1 VPPEITEAVAARVR
15 AVLAVKGDDGEDQVA
30 VRPHGVLAR
39 RLVRA
44 EPPGMPPRPWK
55 ASGVVLVTG
64 GTGAL
69 GPHVARWLAERGAAH
84 VVLVS
89 RRGLTASAAAR
100 LAAQIRELGAGVT
113 VAACDLTDRAA
124 LAGLVSRLAV
134 EGRAVTSVVHAAA
147 VIMLQ
152 SLEELSQT
160 EFAMVCAG
168 KVAGAAN
175 LDAVFGDTRLDA
187 FVMFSSISGVW
198 GSGVHGAYA
207 AANAY
212 LDALAQQRRARGL
225 AATSIAWGVWDAWAS
240 LDGASMPADVDPG
253 QLRRRGL
260 PFMDP
265 ELAFAGMQQV
275 LDHDEAFIAVADV
288 DWQRFAKAFTSV
300 RPSPLLQGVPEA
312 RQAIEDSGVEAAEN
326 GHGQAGSEALAAR
339 LAGLAAFE
347 QEQVVLEL
355 IRSQAAS
362 VLGHSSS
369 DAVQPAVAFRDLG
382 FDSVTAVDLRN
393 KLTTVTGLRL
403 PATLVFDYPTPA
415 VLASWLRS
423 AISDEGTAGQV
434 TPPILAQLDKLRSTL
449 SAIAPDNVERT
460 KISSRLEML
469 FAEWNKINAGESSV
483 GEGELGGATD
493 SEIFD
498 LLDKELGSS

>member
-1 VPPEITEAVAARVR
+1 
-15 AVLAVKGDDGEDQVA
+15 
-30 VRPHGVLAR
+30 
-39 RLVRA
+39 
-44 EPPGMPPRPWK
+44 
-55 ASGVVLVTG
+55 
-64 GTGAL
+64 
-69 GPHVARWLAERGAAH
+69 
-84 VVLVS
+84 
-89 RRGLTASAAAR
+89 
-100 LAAQIRELGAGVT
+100 VT
-113 VAACDLTDRAA
+113 VVACDLTDRAA
-124 LAGLVSRLAV
+124 LAGLVSRLAA

-147 VIMLQ
+147 VIMLN

-160 EFAMVCAG
+160 EFGVVCAG

-175 LDAVFGDTRLDA
+175 LDAVLGDAKLDA

-225 AATSIAWGVWDAWAS
+225 TATSIAWGVWDAWAS
-240 LDGASMPADVDPG
+240 LDGGSMPAEVDPG

-260 PFMDP
+260 PFMNP
-265 ELAFAGMQQV
+265 ELAFAGMRQV
-275 LDHDEAFIAVADV
+275 LDHDETFIAVADV

-300 RPSPLLQGVPEA
+300 RPSPLIQGLPEV
-312 RQAIEDSGVEAAEN
+312 RQALGDSGVEAGEAGQE
-326 GHGQAGSEALAAR
+326 QAGGEVLATR
-339 LAGLAAFE
+339 LAGLAASE

-362 VLGHSSS
+362 VLGHASS
-369 DAVQPAVAFRDLG
+369 DAVQPGAAFRDLG

-393 KLTTVTGLRL
+393 KLNTVTGLRL

-415 VLASWLRS
+415 VLAGWLRS
-423 AISDEGTAGQV
+423 AISGEGTAGQI
-434 TPPILAQLDKLRSTL
+434 TPPVLAQLDKLRSML
-449 SAIAPDNVERT
+449 SAVTPDNVERT

-469 FAEWNKINAGESSV
+469 FAEWNKVNAGES
-483 GEGELGGATD
+483 GADEGELNAATD

-498 LLDKELGSS
+498 LLDKEFGSS